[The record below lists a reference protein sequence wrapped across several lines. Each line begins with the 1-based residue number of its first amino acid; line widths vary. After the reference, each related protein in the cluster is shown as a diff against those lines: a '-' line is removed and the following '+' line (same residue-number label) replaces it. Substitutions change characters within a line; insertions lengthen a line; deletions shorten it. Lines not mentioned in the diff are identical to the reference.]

1 MDQNNEVVDS
11 DGDGINDCEDR
22 CPFKPGIRYN
32 HNWSYGVDLSTL
44 PRELDYNGCPDKDN
58 DGIPDV
64 FDACPTRA
72 GGKCYSGC
80 PDKGIDSATN
90 LPWDL
95 DMDGVSDCDDRCP
108 GHYNPDGPN
117 GCADADND
125 GTPDYR
131 DYW

>member
-1 MDQNNEVVDS
+1 MDS

-32 HNWSYGVDLSTL
+32 HNWSYGVDLATL
-44 PRELDYNGCPDKDN
+44 PRELDYNGCPDKDE
-58 DGIPDV
+58 DGIPDD
-64 FDACPTRA
+64 FDGCPTRA

-80 PDKGIDSATN
+80 PDKGIDASTN

-108 GHYNPDGPN
+108 GHYNLDGPN